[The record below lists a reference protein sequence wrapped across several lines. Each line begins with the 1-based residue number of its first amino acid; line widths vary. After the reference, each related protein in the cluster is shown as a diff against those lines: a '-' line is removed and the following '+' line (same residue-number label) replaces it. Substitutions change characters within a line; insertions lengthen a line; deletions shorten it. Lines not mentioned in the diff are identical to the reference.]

1 MDFGTVLILYNKPA
15 QYRGKVLESD
25 LGVML
30 EVAAVEKALK
40 QMGVESES
48 IGLSS
53 LPHLMQVLPRYKGA
67 FAINL
72 VEGFPKNPHDMVY
85 VPTICDAHDVH
96 VTGCDTRC
104 MTLAQDK
111 WITKAILREAGI
123 HTPAGILVD
132 PGETA
137 DCSRMEPG
145 KYIVKPAS
153 TDASEGIDSK
163 SVVTVPG
170 SAVLRAVARV
180 HRRFG
185 QAAIVEQMIGG
196 QELNV
201 SLLEIKGQVRV
212 VAVAEIDFSAFPR
225 GRARI
230 VDYKAKWVPES
241 FQFNN
246 TPRILPAVITDR
258 QRARIEDVALRAW
271 HILGCRDYA
280 RIDSRLDKTGEPVL
294 IEVNPNPDIS
304 PGDGFAAGVE
314 HAGFTY
320 EAFVETVL
328 ENAYHRRNVRGP
340 KPKTLRR
347 KHTPGGTVVR
357 PAIAEDRSPVLR
369 LLDQPVFFRPDEL
382 VVATEVFDDALSKG
396 ASSGYFS
403 RVLQEG
409 DKIRGWVC
417 FGPTPCT
424 VGTFDIY
431 WIAVASGHHG
441 KGYGKMLI
449 RGAEKEMRSMGARI
463 SVIETA
469 SREEY
474 LPTRKFYD
482 SAGYTETSRIPDFYT
497 DGDDRVIYTKRIR
510 KK

>member
-1 MDFGTVLILYNKPA
+1 MDLGRVLILYNNPA
-15 QYRGKVLESD
+15 QYRGRVLESD

-30 EVAAVEKALK
+30 EVSAVEAALK
-40 QMGVESES
+40 QLGIEFES

-53 LPHLMQVLPRYKGA
+53 LTHLMQVLPRYKGA
-67 FAINL
+67 LAVNL
-72 VEGFPKNPHDMVY
+72 IEGFPEDPCDMVY

-111 WITKAILREAGI
+111 WITKAILREAKI
-123 HTPAGILVD
+123 HTPAGILVN

-137 DCSRMEPG
+137 DYGLMSPG

-153 TDASEGIDSK
+153 ADASEGIDSR
-163 SVVTVPG
+163 SVVRVPG
-170 SAVLRAVARV
+170 SAACRAIARI
-180 HRRFG
+180 HKRFG
-185 QAAIVEQMIGG
+185 QAAIVEQMISG

-201 SLLEIKGQVRV
+201 SLLEVEGRPRV

-230 VDYKAKWVPES
+230 VDYRAKWVPES

-246 TPRILPAVITDR
+246 TPRILPAVITEQ

-271 HILGCRDYA
+271 HVLGCRDYA
-280 RIDSRLDKTGEPVL
+280 RIDSRLDETGEPVL
-294 IEVNPNPDIS
+294 IEVNPNPDIT
-304 PGDGFAAGVE
+304 PGDGFAAGIE
-314 HAGFTY
+314 YAGLKY
-320 EAFVETVL
+320 EAFVETL
-328 ENAYHRRNVRGP
+328 LANAYRRRKTRAPKHKTSRQKHVRG
-340 KPKTLRR
+340 
-347 KHTPGGTVVR
+347 GTAIR
-357 PAIAEDRSPVLR
+357 PAAAEDRSPVLK

-382 VVATEVFDDALSKG
+382 VVATEVFDDAISKG
-396 ASSGYFS
+396 STSGYFS
-403 RVLQEG
+403 RVLKEG
-409 DKIRGWVC
+409 SKIRGWIC

-431 WIAVASGHHG
+431 WIAIAAGHQG
-441 KGYGKMLI
+441 KGFGKMLI
-449 RGAEKEMRSMGARI
+449 RSAEKEMRSMGARI

-474 LPTRKFYD
+474 LPTRKFYC

-497 DGDDRVIYTKRIR
+497 DGDDRVIFTKRIGE
-510 KK
+510 K